1 MKNARIAR
9 VRRLLMDNIAAA
21 RRDRVALF
29 KKIFLFVKIGCM
41 AILSVL
47 GSIYFIWR
55 QFYNQ
60 VNLKRNPNPT
70 VADCLK
76 YCDQNKFLVISSVIC
91 CVIACS
97 FVAFLV
103 MHAVQTIVVK
113 IMMRNTNTGG

>member
-1 MKNARIAR
+1 MKIAPCVR
-9 VRRLLMDNIAAA
+9 PRRLHMDNIAAA

-47 GSIYFIWR
+47 GSAYFVWR

-70 VADCLK
+70 IADCLQ
-76 YCDQNKFLVISSVIC
+76 YCDQNKFLVLSSVIC
-91 CVIACS
+91 CIIACS
-97 FVAFLV
+97 FIAFLI
-103 MHAVQTIVVK
+103 MHAIQSIVVK
-113 IMMRNTNTGG
+113 IMMRNANTGG